1 MNCNPVFNVDY
12 FTVALISERLFQ
24 PGCCAEKGVLD
35 VFFKKN
41 NRDKSLLWLQ

>member
-12 FTVALISERLFQ
+12 FTVALISEQLFQ

-35 VFFKKN
+35 VFLKK
-41 NRDKSLLWLQ
+41 K